1 MPKVK
6 KLPQK
11 NVLEFFH
18 KLPAAERSQL
28 LQSHLSEA
36 SLEILGQNR
45 FHAVLKEIQKLPED
59 QAKEALKDEKKLGAS
74 VKELLATG
82 EKIAGSW
89 LDKIYS
95 KFAKSDSDID
105 KLYAL
110 LKSQTVGNRLELLWA
125 PVSAEV
131 KALYRK
137 QGLESLNNPNTL
149 GRYLEI
155 EGRFAEGKSLAG
167 FLKDVSKRMD
177 MTAEKS
183 VMETLREGIDP
194 QDPTAEDKLSRTAQL
209 YMLHNE
215 SKCDPEDW
223 NRKLR
228 DEDWEKELDPRKLLR
243 ESPNRVRL
251 DLAIPRIKEV
261 LAEIPETPEDEA
273 IFREAALQTCR
284 DFRRFLPKHT
294 WETKS
299 GEAFLKYANELQEQ
313 SVKQGLKESRAQELI
328 TGLADEQAILGRT
341 KAGFLMS
348 KTNTPEHTAMMD
360 GLKLFQA
367 KVAMLQGKEPLG
379 LTEQETDLVQ
389 RSDPRALFD
398 RARQSCYNYGC
409 LKTKNGKGGFV
420 YEAGETRFKSSMRA
434 LHKLNELGRALNL
447 TQPAEYLQNEAQ
459 RELLEH
465 RRDGNWLSANA
476 ANLAAKTMYA
486 QTLMNKGA
494 SWVEQKRC
502 LAAGPLAERVERM
515 KKHASFK
522 KMLKDA
528 EPKGLADAAIK
539 GVTHLAALHQ
549 RAYRATN
556 TAQRTDSEIS
566 PKNLE
571 LQPDSEGVSLTL

>member
-11 NVLEFFH
+11 KVLEFFH

-177 MTAEKS
+177 MTAE
-183 VMETLREGIDP
+183 
-194 QDPTAEDKLSRTAQL
+194 
-209 YMLHNE
+209 
-215 SKCDPEDW
+215 
-223 NRKLR
+223 
-228 DEDWEKELDPRKLLR
+228 
-243 ESPNRVRL
+243 
-251 DLAIPRIKEV
+251 
-261 LAEIPETPEDEA
+261 
-273 IFREAALQTCR
+273 
-284 DFRRFLPKHT
+284 
-294 WETKS
+294 
-299 GEAFLKYANELQEQ
+299 
-313 SVKQGLKESRAQELI
+313 
-328 TGLADEQAILGRT
+328 
-341 KAGFLMS
+341 
-348 KTNTPEHTAMMD
+348 
-360 GLKLFQA
+360 
-367 KVAMLQGKEPLG
+367 
-379 LTEQETDLVQ
+379 
-389 RSDPRALFD
+389 
-398 RARQSCYNYGC
+398 
-409 LKTKNGKGGFV
+409 
-420 YEAGETRFKSSMRA
+420 
-434 LHKLNELGRALNL
+434 
-447 TQPAEYLQNEAQ
+447 
-459 RELLEH
+459 
-465 RRDGNWLSANA
+465 
-476 ANLAAKTMYA
+476 
-486 QTLMNKGA
+486 
-494 SWVEQKRC
+494 
-502 LAAGPLAERVERM
+502 
-515 KKHASFK
+515 
-522 KMLKDA
+522 
-528 EPKGLADAAIK
+528 
-539 GVTHLAALHQ
+539 
-549 RAYRATN
+549 
-556 TAQRTDSEIS
+556 
-566 PKNLE
+566 
-571 LQPDSEGVSLTL
+571 